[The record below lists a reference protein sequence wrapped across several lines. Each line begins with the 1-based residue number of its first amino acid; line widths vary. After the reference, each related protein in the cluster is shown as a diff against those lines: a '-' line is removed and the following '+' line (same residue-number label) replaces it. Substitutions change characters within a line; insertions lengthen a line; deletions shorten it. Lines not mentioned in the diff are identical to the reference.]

1 MGSSTRE
8 SLAAI
13 TRRFSSSTNE
23 LPGNDIPDISIQE
36 MDDTSTAPV
45 ELQAYFSV
53 LEMEADVHNGE
64 PYDILAE
71 YMRPRHGWHEFS

>member
-1 MGSSTRE
+1 VGSSTHE
-8 SLAAI
+8 FLAAI
-13 TRRFSSSTNE
+13 TRRFGSSTNE

-45 ELQAYFSV
+45 ELQAYLSV

-64 PYDILAE
+64 PYEILAE
-71 YMRPRHGWHEFS
+71 YMRPRHGWHEFP

>member
-1 MGSSTRE
+1 
-8 SLAAI
+8 
-13 TRRFSSSTNE
+13 
-23 LPGNDIPDISIQE
+23 

-45 ELQAYFSV
+45 ELQALSPVF
-53 LEMEADVHNGE
+53 EMEADVHNGE